1 MLRAVHSNR
10 VESLLAALFD
20 ALPPADP
27 FAPSTVVVGSHLVQR
42 WLTREL
48 AFARG
53 IAAGLELV
61 TFDRFVE
68 RAWSDATAELASID
82 RAQLATLLASVLAD
96 GAVVRGLPA
105 VAAYLDAAPDPGDRA
120 GPRRVQLASHL
131 AGLCWN
137 YATTRPD
144 WMPALINGHVPGELA
159 NEPMAHWQ
167 AQLIAAAF
175 ARLVKAQPTR
185 HHVLAPMLPWAR
197 RRLHLPPPALAP
209 VAVFG
214 VSYLARAQLEA
225 LTDLATTT
233 DVTVYALD
241 PCEELWDDVGGRKA
255 LAMSTE
261 GATDPLPLVL
271 WGKPIRDTL
280 AALVERSGGDV
291 DAVFVDQDPVTA
303 RERLLEDVRARRVPI
318 DLRAPF
324 GSSPIGERETS
335 APGTTVFACPN
346 ARREI
351 EAIAADVRR
360 RLDADPSLHAHEV
373 GVWLAGDH
381 ERYLAQAPSAFDAVG
396 VPCHL
401 VDAPVDDR
409 GRIGEAMIALLDL
422 PTSTMAR
429 RDLLRVMTHPA
440 VLAGHPHVAAE
451 DWVRWTERL
460 GIAFGADSDAHK
472 GTYLEEHPGHFHWDQ
487 GVRRLALGAFMV
499 GERAGRPPVRIA
511 GLDVAPEELRP
522 DQQASAATF
531 ALLVRSL
538 SDDAQWL
545 ARHEAPLATWAQ
557 VFAGIVDVYLAPR
570 DQDATRD
577 IERVRAML
585 AGLAH
590 LDLDG
595 RPLGFREA
603 REHASR
609 ALETMRANRGEP
621 LAAGVMVAPLATM
634 RAVPFRVV
642 YVAGL
647 DEGVFPA
654 GDIASPLDLRR
665 EVRAGDVSPRDRDRA
680 AFLEVML
687 CARDALT
694 LSYVAVEAKSGQ
706 PLGPSSVVLE
716 LADALAPYVG
726 AAASRD
732 ALERMTVRVPLHRF
746 GSMGSGTARS
756 AGSSGAGAGTG
767 SSTVVAPGGVGSSGV
782 ASARSNGVGS
792 SGPVSATNGGGELD
806 VAPAAV
812 RKRWACTVRDAVR
825 AHLRAAKLPIPDEDG
840 LLALL
845 GHPALA
851 DLRAALGVI
860 SAPPAVTATAVSRS
874 VAIANLRDFLESPVQ
889 AWAQAVLGLGELPD
903 DATQEHSD
911 EPFHL
916 DRPERATLLREVF
929 ASQLRDAGAPGAL
942 DGVTRTSSSA
952 PSRGGNVI
960 PLHAGATIPIAKRY
974 ETAMSAAQLRGQFP
988 VGVFAE
994 AERVIDLRM
1003 LETWTRA
1010 LGPVP
1015 ADAATRFGFGRAS
1028 SPGAQLLPALELQL
1042 SGGRTVRLT
1051 GQTELLIREGG
1062 RHTSV
1067 IALIREYE
1075 RKSPYHLRGAFD
1087 HLVLAAAGL
1096 APTGHAHKLID
1107 PLGKVVEIEHAPWS
1121 TEEARAYL
1129 TAIATELLDVPHGYL
1144 LPFAELAR
1152 CLFAQR
1158 PQTRFFD
1165 PTKGLGW
1172 GPIERKD
1179 GLAVP
1184 ADAHAMAKR
1193 RLGPLVEHMRGD
1205 HGFVEPKGFPR

>member
-1 MLRAVHSNR
+1 MLRAVHGNR
-10 VESLLAALFD
+10 VENLLAALFE

-27 FAPSTVVVGSHLVQR
+27 FAPSTIVVGSHLVQR

-68 RAWSDATAELASID
+68 RAWSDPTAELAAID
-82 RAQLATLLASVLAD
+82 RAQLATLMASVLAD
-96 GAVVRGLPA
+96 GGVVRGLPA
-105 VAAYLDAAPDPGDRA
+105 VQAYLDAAPDPGDRA

-131 AGLCWN
+131 ASLCWQ

-144 WMPALINGHVPGELA
+144 WMPALINGHVPAELA
-159 NEPMAHWQ
+159 ADPMAAWQ

-197 RRLHLPPPALAP
+197 RRLHLGPPALRP
-209 VAVFG
+209 VSVFG
-214 VSYLARAQLEA
+214 VSYLARSQLEA

-241 PCEELWDDVGGRKA
+241 PCEELWDDVGGRRT
-255 LAMSTE
+255 LAVTDTL
-261 GATDPLPLVL
+261 TDPLPLVL

-280 AALVERSGGDV
+280 AALVERTGGDV
-291 DAVFVDQDPVTA
+291 DAAFEAPGGDAPRAA
-303 RERLLEDVRARRVPI
+303 RELLLEDVRARRMP
-318 DLRAPF
+318 
-324 GSSPIGERETS
+324 
-335 APGTTVFACPN
+335 APGASATEPGITVLACPN

-351 EAIAADVRR
+351 EAIAAEVRR
-360 RLDADPSLHAHEV
+360 RLDADPSLHAHEI
-373 GVWLAGDH
+373 GLWLAGDH

-409 GRIGEAMIALLDL
+409 GRIGEAMLALLDL

-472 GTYLEEHPGHFHWDQ
+472 GTYLEEFPGHFHWDQ

-499 GERAGRPPVRIA
+499 GERAARGPVRIA
-511 GLDVAPEELRP
+511 SLDVAPEELRP

-557 VFAGIVDVYLAPR
+557 IFANIVDVYLAPR

-621 LAAGVMVAPLATM
+621 LAAGVMVAPLAAM

-642 YVAGL
+642 FVAGL

-654 GDIASPLDLRR
+654 GDTTSPLDLRR
-665 EVRAGDVSPRDRDRA
+665 EVRAGDVSARDRDRA

-687 CARDALT
+687 CAREALS

-716 LADALAPYVG
+716 LADALAPYLG
-726 AAASRD
+726 AASSRE
-732 ALERMTVRVPLHRF
+732 ALARMTVRVPLHRF
-746 GSMGSGTARS
+746 GAATTASGTELA
-756 AGSSGAGAGTG
+756 
-767 SSTVVAPGGVGSSGV
+767 VA
-782 ASARSNGVGS
+782 A
-792 SGPVSATNGGGELD
+792 
-806 VAPAAV
+806 AAV
-812 RKRWACTVRDAVR
+812 REKWACTVRDAVR
-825 AHLRAAKLPIPDEDG
+825 AHLRAQKLPIPDEDG
-840 LLALL
+840 LLSLL
-845 GHPALA
+845 AHPALA
-851 DLRAALGVI
+851 ELRTALGVV
-860 SAPPAVTATAVSRS
+860 SAPPAVTAQSVSRTL
-874 VAIANLRDFLESPVQ
+874 AIANLRDFLEKPVQ
-889 AWAQAVLGLGELPD
+889 AWASAVLGLGELPD
-903 DATQEHSD
+903 DATLEHSD

-929 ASQLRDAGAPGAL
+929 ASQLRDAGAPG
-942 DGVTRTSSSA
+942 SA
-952 PSRGGNVI
+952 PRSGNVI
-960 PLHAGATIPIAKRY
+960 PLHAGMATPIAQRY
-974 ETAMSAAQLRGQFP
+974 DAAMIDAQLRGQFP

-1003 LETWTRA
+1003 LETWSRA

-1015 ADAATRFGFGRAS
+1015 VDAATRFGFGRAS
-1028 SPGAQLLPALELQL
+1028 SPGAQLLPALDLEL

-1051 GQTELLIREGG
+1051 GQTELLIKDGSRY
-1062 RHTSV
+1062 TSV

-1087 HLVLAAAGL
+1087 HLALAAAGL
-1096 APTGHAHKLID
+1096 APNGHAHKLID
-1107 PLGKVVEIEHAPWS
+1107 PDGKVVEIEHAPWS
-1121 TEEARAYL
+1121 PEEARAYL
-1129 TAIATELLDVPHGYL
+1129 VAIVTELLDVPHGYL
-1144 LPFAELAR
+1144 LPFSELAR
-1152 CLFAQR
+1152 CLFAVR
-1158 PQTRFFD
+1158 PGTKFFD

-1179 GLAVP
+1179 GLPVP
-1184 ADAHAMAKR
+1184 ADAHAIAKR
-1193 RLGPLVEHMRGD
+1193 RLGPLVDRMRGD
-1205 HGFVEPKGFPR
+1205 HGFVEPRSFR

>member
-1 MLRAVHSNR
+1 
-10 VESLLAALFD
+10 
-20 ALPPADP
+20 
-27 FAPSTVVVGSHLVQR
+27 
-42 WLTREL
+42 
-48 AFARG
+48 
-53 IAAGLELV
+53 
-61 TFDRFVE
+61 
-68 RAWSDATAELASID
+68 
-82 RAQLATLLASVLAD
+82 
-96 GAVVRGLPA
+96 
-105 VAAYLDAAPDPGDRA
+105 
-120 GPRRVQLASHL
+120 
-131 AGLCWN
+131 
-137 YATTRPD
+137 
-144 WMPALINGHVPGELA
+144 
-159 NEPMAHWQ
+159 
-167 AQLIAAAF
+167 
-175 ARLVKAQPTR
+175 
-185 HHVLAPMLPWAR
+185 
-197 RRLHLPPPALAP
+197 
-209 VAVFG
+209 
-214 VSYLARAQLEA
+214 
-225 LTDLATTT
+225 
-233 DVTVYALD
+233 
-241 PCEELWDDVGGRKA
+241 
-255 LAMSTE
+255 
-261 GATDPLPLVL
+261 
-271 WGKPIRDTL
+271 
-280 AALVERSGGDV
+280 
-291 DAVFVDQDPVTA
+291 
-303 RERLLEDVRARRVPI
+303 
-318 DLRAPF
+318 
-324 GSSPIGERETS
+324 
-335 APGTTVFACPN
+335 
-346 ARREI
+346 
-351 EAIAADVRR
+351 
-360 RLDADPSLHAHEV
+360 
-373 GVWLAGDH
+373 
-381 ERYLAQAPSAFDAVG
+381 
-396 VPCHL
+396 
-401 VDAPVDDR
+401 
-409 GRIGEAMIALLDL
+409 
-422 PTSTMAR
+422 MAR

-440 VLAGHPHVAAE
+440 LLAGHPHVAGE

-499 GERAGRPPVRIA
+499 GERADRGPVRIA
-511 GLDVAPEELRP
+511 SLDVAPEELRP

-557 VFAGIVDVYLAPR
+557 IFAGIVDVYLAPR

-654 GDIASPLDLRR
+654 GDTTSPLDLRR

-687 CARDALT
+687 CAREALT

-716 LADALAPYVG
+716 LADALAPYFG
-726 AAASRD
+726 AASSRE
-732 ALERMTVRVPLHRF
+732 ALTRMTVRVPLHRF
-746 GSMGSGTARS
+746 GA
-756 AGSSGAGAGTG
+756 A
-767 SSTVVAPGGVGSSGV
+767 
-782 ASARSNGVGS
+782 N
-792 SGPVSATNGGGELD
+792 ATGGELEI
-806 VAPAAV
+806 VPAAV
-812 RKRWACTVRDAVR
+812 RERWACTVRDAVR

-845 GHPALA
+845 AHPALA

-860 SAPPAVTATAVSRS
+860 SAPQAVAPQSLSRTL
-874 VAIANLRDFLESPVQ
+874 AIANLRDFLEKPVQ

-916 DRPERATLLREVF
+916 DRPDRAMLLREVF
-929 ASQLRDAGAPGAL
+929 ASQLRDAGVGAR
-942 DGVTRTSSSA
+942 D
-952 PSRGGNVI
+952 GNVI
-960 PLHAGATIPIAKRY
+960 PLHAGTATPIARRY
-974 ETAMSAAQLRGQFP
+974 DVAMTAAQLRGQFP

-1015 ADAATRFGFGRAS
+1015 VDAATRFGFGRAS
-1028 SPGAQLLPALELQL
+1028 SPGAQLLPALELEL
-1042 SGGRTVRLT
+1042 SDGRTVRLT
-1051 GQTELLIREGG
+1051 GQTELLIKEGD
-1062 RHTSV
+1062 RHTSI

-1075 RKSPYHLRGAFD
+1075 RKSPYHLRGMFD
-1087 HLVLAAAGL
+1087 HLVLAAAGR
-1096 APTGHAHKLID
+1096 AANGHAHKLID
-1107 PLGKVVEIEHAPWS
+1107 PLGKVVEIEHAPWAPD
-1121 TEEARAYL
+1121 EARAYL
-1129 TAIATELLDVPHGYL
+1129 ASVVTELLDVPHGYL

-1152 CLFAQR
+1152 CLFVAK

-1184 ADAHAMAKR
+1184 SDAQAMAKR
-1193 RLGPLVEHMRGD
+1193 RLAPLVERMRGD
-1205 HGFVEPKGFPR
+1205 HGFVEPRGFR

>member
-10 VESLLAALFD
+10 VENLLAALFD

-68 RAWSDATAELASID
+68 RAWSDPTAELASID
-82 RAQLATLLASVLAD
+82 RAQLATLMASVLAD

-131 AGLCWN
+131 AGLCWS

-159 NEPMAHWQ
+159 DEPMAHWQ

-197 RRLHLPPPALAP
+197 RRLHLGPPTLSP

-241 PCEELWDDVGGRKA
+241 PCQELWDDVGGRRT
-255 LAMSTE
+255 LAMTE
-261 GATDPLPLVL
+261 TAPDPLPLVL

-280 AALVERSGGDV
+280 AALVERTSGDV
-291 DAVFVDQDPVTA
+291 DAVFVDDVPSSA
-303 RERLLEDVRARRVPI
+303 RERLLDDVRARRTP
-318 DLRAPF
+318 
-324 GSSPIGERETS
+324 S
-335 APGTTVFACPN
+335 ASEPSAAGTAVFACPN
-346 ARREI
+346 TRREI

-360 RLDADPSLHAHEV
+360 RLDADPTLNAHEIAL
-373 GVWLAGDH
+373 WLAGDH

-409 GRIGEAMIALLDL
+409 GRIGEAMLALLDL

-499 GERAGRPPVRIA
+499 GERADRGPVRIA
-511 GLDVAPEELRP
+511 SLDVAPEELRP

-545 ARHEAPLATWAQ
+545 GRHEAPLATWAQ
-557 VFAGIVDVYLAPR
+557 ILAGIVDVYLAPR

-603 REHASR
+603 REHAAR

-654 GDIASPLDLRR
+654 GDTTSPLDLRR

-687 CARDALT
+687 CAREALT
-694 LSYVAVEAKSGQ
+694 LSYVAIEAKSGQ
-706 PLGPSSVVLE
+706 ALGPSSVVLE

-726 AAASRD
+726 AASSRE
-732 ALERMTVRVPLHRF
+732 ALDRMTVRVPLHRF
-746 GSMGSGTARS
+746 G
-756 AGSSGAGAGTG
+756 TG
-767 SSTVVAPGGVGSSGV
+767 STIGA
-782 ASARSNGVGS
+782 
-792 SGPVSATNGGGELD
+792 ELD
-806 VAPAAV
+806 VVPAAV
-812 RKRWACTVRDAVR
+812 RERWACSVRDSVR

-840 LLALL
+840 LFGLLA
-845 GHPALA
+845 HPALA
-851 DLRAALGVI
+851 ELRGALGVI
-860 SAPPAVTATAVSRS
+860 SAPPAVVTTSVSRAL
-874 VAIANLRDFLESPVQ
+874 AIANLRDFLEKPVQ

-916 DRPERATLLREVF
+916 DRPERAMLLREVF
-929 ASQLRDAGAPGAL
+929 ASQLRDAGA
-942 DGVTRTSSSA
+942 TSGRA
-952 PSRGGNVI
+952 GNVI
-960 PLHAGATIPIAKRY
+960 PLHAGTAVPIARRY
-974 ETAMSAAQLRGQFP
+974 DAAMTEAQLRGQFP
-988 VGVFAE
+988 VGVFAD

-1003 LETWTRA
+1003 LETWSRA
-1010 LGPVP
+1010 LGPIPV
-1015 ADAATRFGFGRAS
+1015 DAATRFGFGRAS
-1028 SPGAQLLPALELQL
+1028 SPGAQLLPALELEL

-1051 GQTELLIREGG
+1051 GQTELLIKEGA
-1062 RHTSV
+1062 RFTSIV
-1067 IALIREYE
+1067 ALIREYE

-1096 APTGHAHKLID
+1096 APAGHAHKLID
-1107 PLGKVVEIEHAPWS
+1107 PLGKVIEIEHDPWS
-1121 TEEARAYL
+1121 AEEARAYL
-1129 TAIATELLDVPHGYL
+1129 TSIVTELLDAPHGYL

-1152 CLFAQR
+1152 CLFVTK
-1158 PQTRFFD
+1158 PQARFFD

-1179 GLAVP
+1179 GLSVP

-1193 RLGPLVEHMRGD
+1193 RLAPLVERMRGD
-1205 HGFVEPKGFPR
+1205 HGFVEPRSFR